1 MAYLREKND
10 HMQKWEMEEIQLQ
23 KRRLEAES
31 KKEEQS
37 KKQHQDLMQ
46 VIVQQTKQ

>member
-1 MAYLREKND
+1 MK
-10 HMQKWEMEEIQLQ
+10 EIQLQ
-23 KRRLEAES
+23 KRRLEAEG

-46 VIVQQTKQ
+46 VILQQTKQ